1 MDLSGMDMS
10 EGMPSMEQ
18 MQQQQQAKAAY
29 EEQKANILDQI
40 LEPATKDRIKRLAI
54 VNPDM
59 ATRIQDSLI
68 QAATSGQLKNKV
80 SNGNIHGLFLL
91 RDPNTFLCSN
101 TLSFVRC
108 LSKL

>member
-18 MQQQQQAKAAY
+18 MQQQQQAKAQY

-40 LEPATKDRIKRLAI
+40 LEPGTKDRIQRLSI

-68 QAATSGQLKNKV
+68 QAATSGQLRNKV
-80 SNGNIHGLFLL
+80 SIITDMH
-91 RDPNTFLCSN
+91 TFSVYFSCFASN
-101 TLSFVRC
+101 VF
-108 LSKL
+108 